1 VPERGLITD
10 FLSKVKRCVLLLHC
24 LVTKR

>member
-10 FLSKVKRCVLLLHC
+10 FLSKVKRYVQISSYTIIAC
-24 LVTKR
+24 